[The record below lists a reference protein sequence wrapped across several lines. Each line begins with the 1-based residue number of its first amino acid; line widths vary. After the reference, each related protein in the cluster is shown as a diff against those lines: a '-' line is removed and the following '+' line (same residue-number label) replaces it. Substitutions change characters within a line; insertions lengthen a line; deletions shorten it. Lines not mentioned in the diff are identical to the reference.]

1 MVPSAPASKCLVSY
15 LLKCQLGSLKIPAS
29 TSPPS
34 TCVSEAIEKVEI
46 LQMDNDV
53 RASSEMEGNVLD
65 ITVTCQGR

>member
-1 MVPSAPASKCLVSY
+1 MSVEKLPD
-15 LLKCQLGSLKIPAS
+15 
-29 TSPPS
+29 TSEHQPI
-34 TCVSEAIEKVEI
+34 CVSEAIEKVEI